1 MATPVLKGE
10 MHLALF
16 MHLANFHCLAN
27 LMENIYMYFIVHF
40 RIQFLD
46 LMTISVVIV
55 IIGYC
60 VNMYTVNQYA
70 ITLDSDQDHHSGE

>member
-1 MATPVLKGE
+1 
-10 MHLALF
+10 
-16 MHLANFHCLAN
+16 
-27 LMENIYMYFIVHF
+27 MENIYMYFIVHF